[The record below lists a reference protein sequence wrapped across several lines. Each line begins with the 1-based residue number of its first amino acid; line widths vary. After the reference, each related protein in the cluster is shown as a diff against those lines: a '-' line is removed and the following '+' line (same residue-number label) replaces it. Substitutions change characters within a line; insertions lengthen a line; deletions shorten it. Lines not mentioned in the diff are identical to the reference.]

1 MMKRQFEDVT
11 RIVIKIGTSSLVLPT
26 GKINLEKI
34 DQLAFVISSL
44 MNKGKEVILVSSGAM
59 GFGLDILK
67 MEKRPTNLAK
77 QQAVSSVGQ
86 VAMMS
91 LYSQIFAHYQTNVSQ
106 ILLTRDVVVFPES
119 LANVTNAFESLIS
132 LGIVPIVNE
141 NDAVSVD
148 EMDHATKFGDNDR
161 LSAVVAG
168 ITKADLLIMLSDID
182 GLLIKTLLFMRM
194 RSYAVMLQSL
204 RRKSLRQQV
213 VRAVSLAQVGCLAK
227 FNLPRW
233 YLKTKDRWS

>member
-1 MMKRQFEDVT
+1 M
-11 RIVIKIGTSSLVLPT
+11 
-26 GKINLEKI
+26 
-34 DQLAFVISSL
+34 
-44 MNKGKEVILVSSGAM
+44 
-59 GFGLDILK
+59 
-67 MEKRPTNLAK
+67 
-77 QQAVSSVGQ
+77 
-86 VAMMS
+86 
-91 LYSQIFAHYQTNVSQ
+91 SQ

-194 RSYAVMLQSL
+194 RSYAAMLLIL
-204 RRKSLRQQV
+204 RKKSLRQQV
-213 VRAVSLAQVGCLAK
+213 VRAVSLAQVGC
-227 FNLPRW
+227 
-233 YLKTKDRWS
+233 